1 MAAREQGVLVR
12 GLGRGVAVSPPLTA
26 TAEHFGLVHDAL
38 AQALVQALSC
48 YEAGGIHQLPTAGG
62 FSCGA
67 RGW

>member
-38 AQALVQALSC
+38 AQALNRL
-48 YEAGGIHQLPTAGG
+48 
-62 FSCGA
+62 
-67 RGW
+67 